1 MFLVCLYVD
10 DLLITRS
17 NEREINKF
25 KGCMMAEFEMSNL
38 GELTYLWGMEFIPT
52 NKGIFMHKKSMQQIS
67 EEIQHVRL

>member
-1 MFLVCLYVD
+1 VQYGVDTRASKPYDMFLVCLYVD

-38 GELTYLWGMEFIPT
+38 GELT
-52 NKGIFMHKKSMQQIS
+52 
-67 EEIQHVRL
+67 